1 MNARPHVT
9 LAYAQ
14 SLDGSIAARP
24 GEPLTLSGPESL
36 RLTHQLR
43 AQHDAILVG
52 IGTVL
57 ADNPRLNVRLV
68 EGPDPQPVILDS
80 HLRFPLDARL
90 LGNPHK
96 PWIVSVKP
104 LITQASE
111 DRAKVLEST
120 GSEVFKMAADSDG
133 RVDLPTML
141 KVLSSRGIQSLMVEG
156 GAQVI
161 TAFLKAGLVDEL
173 VLTIA
178 PVFVGGFRAVEALL
192 SGDRFPRLTLVSIE
206 PCGSDWIVRGTFR
219 T

>member
-1 MNARPHVT
+1 MSARPHVT

-57 ADNPRLNVRLV
+57 ADDPRLNVRLV

-90 LGNPHK
+90 LGNFRK
-96 PWIVSVKP
+96 PWIVSAKP
-104 LITQASE
+104 PIPQASE
-111 DRAKVLEST
+111 NRVKVLEST
-120 GSEVFKMAADSDG
+120 GITVFEMPTDARG
-133 RVDLPTML
+133 RVELSAML
-141 KVLSSRGIQSLMVEG
+141 KALSGRGIQSLMVEG

-161 TAFLKAGLVDEL
+161 TAFLNAGLVDEL
-173 VLTIA
+173 VLTLA
-178 PVFVGGFRAVEALL
+178 PVFVGGLRAVEPLL
-192 SGDRFPRLTLVSIE
+192 SSDSFPRLNSVSIE
-206 PCGSDWIVRGTFR
+206 PCGADWIIRGIFPP
-219 T
+219 